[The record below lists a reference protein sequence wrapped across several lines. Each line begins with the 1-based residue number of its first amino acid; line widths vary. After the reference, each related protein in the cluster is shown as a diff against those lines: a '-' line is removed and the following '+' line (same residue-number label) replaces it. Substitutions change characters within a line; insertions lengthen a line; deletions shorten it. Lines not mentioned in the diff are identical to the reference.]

1 MLNNPWE
8 DYLKFVSM
16 VINSIKQFSV
26 QCRPTLNI
34 LKLLVIFSSHQTMC
48 KGSVLTLNGK
58 ERLNLRNSCIP
69 EHGFCSVLFCTGG
82 LYGNIFSKRKRS
94 TLIKRWALR
103 DSRWCYPYC
112 TKRKWRRSQSLIHVG
127 KFSLRRTRVH
137 TSHSS
142 KMKRPSKS
150 TSLATSV
157 LKTTITYFTTCFA
170 RLICLDFKQVIYKK
184 KSQLMSTLSCMFSPL
199 STCYPC

>member
-1 MLNNPWE
+1 
-8 DYLKFVSM
+8 
-16 VINSIKQFSV
+16 
-26 QCRPTLNI
+26 
-34 LKLLVIFSSHQTMC
+34 MC

-58 ERLNLRNSCIP
+58 ERLNLRNSSIS

-94 TLIKRWALR
+94 TLIKHWALR
-103 DSRWCYPYC
+103 DCRWRYPYC

-157 LKTTITYFTTCFA
+157 LKTTIAYLTTCFA
-170 RLICLDFKQVIYKK
+170 RLICLDFKQVIYIYNKK
-184 KSQLMSTLSCMFSPL
+184 NSHSSCRHCHACLAPLALATHVKLSHVAL
-199 STCYPC
+199 SFQS